1 MMRRRF
7 AAFAAAGSLVVGLA
21 ACTTGGS
28 GDESDALVVYSGRSE
43 NLVGPLMAEIEES
56 TGIDLEVRYASTPEM
71 AAQIAEEG
79 EASPADLFFSQ
90 DAGAL
95 GALSKAGLLAE
106 LDDATVSAVPAEY
119 RAADGT
125 WVATSLRARVLVY
138 DSEVLEES
146 EVPDTIDALTEP
158 EWRGKVGYAPTNAS
172 FQSFVTALRV
182 DRGDEAAEQWLRDFL
197 ANDPLTYDNNV
208 ALLEA
213 ADTGAIEL
221 GLTNHYYWYNTSEEK
236 GVDNMR
242 ARVRYLAQGDPGA
255 LVNIAGVGILASTD
269 RPEDALRV
277 VEALLGEQAQRY
289 FLEEASEY
297 PVVSG
302 ITSDAVELPPIETL
316 GGPDIDL
323 ADLDGLE
330 ETQQML
336 ARVGMI

>member
-1 MMRRRF
+1 MMRRRI
-7 AAFAAAGSLVVGLA
+7 AALAAAGSLVAGLA

-28 GDESDALVVYSGRSE
+28 GDGSDPLVVYSGRSE

-56 TGIDLEVRYASTPEM
+56 SGIDLEVRYASTPEM

-79 EASPADLFFSQ
+79 QASPADLFFSQ

-95 GALSKAGLLAE
+95 GALSKAGLLE
-106 LDDATVSAVPAEY
+106 QLDDAVVSAVPAEY

-138 DSEVLEES
+138 DSEVVDES
-146 EVPDTIDALTEP
+146 DVPDTIDALTEP

-197 ANDPLTYDNNV
+197 ANEPVSYDNNV

-213 ADTGAIEL
+213 ADTGAVEL
-221 GLTNHYYWYNTSEEK
+221 GLTNHYYWYNTAQER
-236 GVDNMR
+236 GADTMR
-242 ARVRYLAQGDPGA
+242 ARVSYLAQGDPGA

-269 RPEDALRV
+269 RPEDAARV
-277 VEALLGEQAQRY
+277 VEELLGEQAQKY
-289 FLEEASEY
+289 FLEESSEY
-297 PVVSG
+297 PVRPGVS
-302 ITSDAVELPPIETL
+302 SEAVDLPPIETL

-330 ETQQML
+330 QTQQML

>member
-1 MMRRRF
+1 MMRRRL
-7 AAFAAAGSLVVGLA
+7 AALAAAGSLVAGLT
-21 ACTTGGS
+21 ACTTGDS
-28 GDESDALVVYSGRSE
+28 GDGSDSLVVYSGRSE

-79 EASPADLFFSQ
+79 EASPADVFFSQ

-95 GALSKAGLLAE
+95 GALSKAGLLAQ
-106 LDDATVSAVPAEY
+106 LDEATISAVPAEY
-119 RAADGT
+119 RAADDT

-138 DSEVLEES
+138 DSEAVDES
-146 EVPDTIDALTEP
+146 DVPDTIDALTAP

-197 ANDPLTYDNNV
+197 ANDPMSYENNV

-213 ADTGAIEL
+213 ADTGAVEL
-221 GLTNHYYWYNTSEEK
+221 GLTNHYYWYNSAQER
-236 GVDNMR
+236 GADAMR
-242 ARVRYLAQGDPGA
+242 ARVSYLAQGDPGA

-269 RPEDALRV
+269 RPEDAGRV
-277 VEALLGEQAQRY
+277 VEALLGDQAQQY
-289 FLEEASEY
+289 FLEESSEY
-297 PVVSG
+297 PVRPG
-302 ITSDAVELPPIETL
+302 ITSDAVDLPPLESL

-330 ETQQML
+330 QTQQML